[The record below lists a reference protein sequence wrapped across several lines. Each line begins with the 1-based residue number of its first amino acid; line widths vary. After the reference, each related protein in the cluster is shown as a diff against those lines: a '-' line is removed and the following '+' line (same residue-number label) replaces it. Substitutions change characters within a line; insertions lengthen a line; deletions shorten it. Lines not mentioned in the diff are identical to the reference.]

1 MKVKREQNIIEYGS
15 KTVKLDEL
23 LAELASKDSK
33 EVAKYLVEN
42 TSLPRELRT
51 NALRLVLNDYVKMAK
66 ELDLSDE
73 FMYRLNWYEKFSEYQ
88 LVNFWNILVTKN
100 SNVFNEAKEV
110 KRFKETFYLLM
121 MVNANAIDF
130 QDHELKALTKLPE
143 DANESF
149 QEFLNESD
157 GAFYDFEY
165 NFDGLSYEDF
175 KSVLKKSSTVAD
187 IRNIASKYGINVPKR
202 LKKDEFVA
210 LVAEGLRRQGKY
222 DETTEEKLKKMS
234 AISLQRFAKVN
245 NINAST
251 EMKKDDIIDYIMNR
265 IESAPKSVRKPR
277 IELVSLP
284 EIEEFSFDRSY
295 LREVAVVDE
304 DDDNVVAPKVLD
316 STEIGSTQP
325 VEEPVVEEVAPV
337 VEEPVEEPV
346 VEAKPSQNDAI
357 LEKLIQ
363 LLIARE
369 QREVAKEEELAAKEA
384 ARLEEEAKR
393 AEEEARL
400 AEERA
405 TEEARKAEEERIA
418 AEKAAEEARLAEELR
433 LAEEEAKRAEEEAK
447 RAEEERIAAELARI
461 EEARLAEEERLAAE
475 KAAEEE
481 RIAAEKAAEEARR
494 AEEQA
499 AREAALIQALEEVK
513 RASEEREAALIKA
526 LEEAKKPEPVTVKE
540 EPKQDQYFDS
550 IMKLYD
556 NHIHFLEQ
564 TIFNFQNKEEKPVV
578 QEQPS
583 PLPIDIH
590 VTVPKDEQEVIK
602 IIEPVVLNNLD
613 DEPKPLQE
621 VVEEPVE
628 EPAPV
633 VEEPAP
639 VVEEGSLEPVIVDSN
654 FDELSKEERAENAKR
669 LFKEAEKVV
678 YDDEPEVSKGKARK
692 ARRKLKKLSKR
703 QAKLDKMRYKN
714 EKRVYKQYKRRKF
727 WKVFWTIF
735 WLIILLAVL
744 LVTFWMLIDF
754 AVLPEHQIITTIDGV
769 ISKIPGCAKDGVVR
783 GTIYGWVEYV
793 VNFVKNLIGA

>member
-304 DDDNVVAPKVLD
+304 DDDDVVAPKVLD

-369 QREVAKEEELAAKEA
+369 QREVAKEEELVAKEA

-405 TEEARKAEEERIA
+405 AEEARKAEEERLAAEKTAEEERIA
-418 AEKAAEEARLAEELR
+418 AEKAAEEAR
-433 LAEEEAKRAEEEAK
+433 K
-447 RAEEERIAAELARI
+447 
-461 EEARLAEEERLAAE
+461 
-475 KAAEEE
+475 
-481 RIAAEKAAEEARR
+481 

-590 VTVPKDEQEVIK
+590 VTVPKDQQEVIK

-621 VVEEPVE
+621 VVEEPF
-628 EPAPV
+628 
-633 VEEPAP
+633 EEPAP
-639 VVEEGSLEPVIVDSN
+639 VVEEGALEPVIVDSN

>member
-304 DDDNVVAPKVLD
+304 DDDDVVAPKVLD

-369 QREVAKEEELAAKEA
+369 QREVAKEEELVAKEA

-405 TEEARKAEEERIA
+405 AEEARK
-418 AEKAAEEARLAEELR
+418 
-433 LAEEEAKRAEEEAK
+433 
-447 RAEEERIAAELARI
+447 
-461 EEARLAEEERLAAE
+461 AEEERLAAE

-481 RIAAEKAAEEARR
+481 RIAAEKAAEEARK

-633 VEEPAP
+633 VEEGA
-639 VVEEGSLEPVIVDSN
+639 LEPVIVDSN

>member
-304 DDDNVVAPKVLD
+304 DDDDVVAPKVLD

-369 QREVAKEEELAAKEA
+369 QREVTKEEELAAKEA

-405 TEEARKAEEERIA
+405 AEEARKAEEERLA
-418 AEKAAEEARLAEELR
+418 AEIAAEEAR
-433 LAEEEAKRAEEEAK
+433 K
-447 RAEEERIAAELARI
+447 
-461 EEARLAEEERLAAE
+461 
-475 KAAEEE
+475 
-481 RIAAEKAAEEARR
+481 

-621 VVEEPVE
+621 VVEEPF
-628 EPAPV
+628 
-633 VEEPAP
+633 EEPAP
-639 VVEEGSLEPVIVDSN
+639 VVEEGALEPVIVDSN